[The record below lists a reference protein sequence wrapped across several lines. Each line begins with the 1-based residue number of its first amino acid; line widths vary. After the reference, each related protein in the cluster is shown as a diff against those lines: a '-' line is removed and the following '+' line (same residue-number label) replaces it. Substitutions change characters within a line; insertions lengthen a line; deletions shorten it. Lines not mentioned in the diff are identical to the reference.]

1 VLGNDYDT
9 DGVLVPS
16 TLRIVSGPSIGS
28 ASVVS
33 GQIRYTAP
41 PLTINTTTL
50 RYEVCDDDGAC
61 AQAILTISIL
71 TVL

>member
-1 VLGNDYDT
+1 LANDYDS

-16 TLRIVSGPSIGS
+16 TLRIVSGPSIGT
-28 ASVVS
+28 ATVVS
-33 GQIRYTAP
+33 GQIHYTAP
-41 PLTINTTTL
+41 PLTINSTTI

-61 AQAILTISIL
+61 AQATLTISIL